1 MYEHVQH
8 RKTLSIA
15 KEIDTIIK
23 ESINVTRRLME
34 GLLLLFYE
42 PCTAGLRDSEKTFN
56 TDFTEVKVVVNVILN
71 KVYSQGMNTKSPWEE
86 VWGRF
91 GKGTSLMNATDL
103 YAGDRVSLFIDL
115 SSMK

>member
-15 KEIDTIIK
+15 KGIDTIIK
-23 ESINVTRRLME
+23 ESINVTR
-34 GLLLLFYE
+34 
-42 PCTAGLRDSEKTFN
+42 RDSEKTFN

-71 KVYSQGMNTKSPWEE
+71 KVYSQGMNTKSPREE

>member
-1 MYEHVQH
+1 MFVHVQH
-8 RKTLSIA
+8 HKTLSIA
-15 KEIDTIIK
+15 KGIDTIIK

-42 PCTAGLRDSEKTFN
+42 PCTAGLRDGEKAFN
-56 TDFTEVKVVVNVILN
+56 TDFTEVKVVVILN
-71 KVYSQGMNTKSPWEE
+71 KVYSQGMNKKSPWEE
-86 VWGRF
+86 VWRRF
-91 GKGTSLMNATDL
+91 GKGTSLMNATDF